1 MKKIKT
7 ALQRL
12 LNNGF
17 TPNQIANELRLL
29 DTTSYHV
36 CPECESGD
44 IHVVEYSLNY
54 GDSDLVCCNTC
65 EHEWHEM
72 RFSFGIENVG

>member
-1 MKKIKT
+1 MNEIKN
-7 ALQRL
+7 ALENL
-12 LNNGF
+12 LEKGY
-17 TPNQIANELRLL
+17 TPNEIANELRLL

-44 IHVVEYSLNY
+44 IHVVENCFD
-54 GDSDLVCCNTC
+54 GDSDLVSCNSC
-65 EHEWHEM
+65 QHEWHEM

>member
-1 MKKIKT
+1 MKEIKT

-12 LNNGF
+12 LDNGF

-44 IHVVEYSLNY
+44 IHVVENCFD